1 MVMVMVIV
9 MMIMQVSPTRCRTAA
24 AAGLQVRKFKGGGR
38 VFGIRG
44 TKLLQRSSSSFPP
57 VHLQPAHHST
67 SPLHLTTPPP
77 LPCRMGCERVDVEAR
92 MCSSTR
98 AALQRWIRAHFN
110 ALQMQPFISAI
121 VSSIHITD
129 PLLPLHDPHI
139 CKRSLASAAAC
150 SPPPHALKFA
160 ATCTDAVACARMQQQ
175 AQEAQRGF
183 NMPVC
188 CVAMGDGGGGGVTAA
203 VPSAGC
209 CAPPSPSASLSPMRH
224 LPQLKVNTI
233 L

>member
-1 MVMVMVIV
+1 
-9 MMIMQVSPTRCRTAA
+9 
-24 AAGLQVRKFKGGGR
+24 
-38 VFGIRG
+38 
-44 TKLLQRSSSSFPP
+44 
-57 VHLQPAHHST
+57 
-67 SPLHLTTPPP
+67 
-77 LPCRMGCERVDVEAR
+77 MGCERVDVEAR

-188 CVAMGDGGGGGVTAA
+188 CVAMGDGGGGEGNSCSAFSRLLCPTLAFCKPLSHVT
-203 VPSAGC
+203 
-209 CAPPSPSASLSPMRH
+209 SPTA
-224 LPQLKVNTI
+224 QG
-233 L
+233 